1 MVFTIVVIK
10 MDFKATMG
18 ICRKVDSEEKIVI
31 VPQEADILEE
41 NQLVVVINSE
51 EFIKLLDNF
60 KDKFEFMETIKN
72 DISSEK

>member
-1 MVFTIVVIK
+1 

-41 NQLVVVINSE
+41 NQLVVIINSE

-60 KDKFEFMETIKN
+60 KDRFEFMETIKK

>member
-1 MVFTIVVIK
+1 

-31 VPQEADILEE
+31 VPQEADIFEE
-41 NQLVVVINSE
+41 NELVVVINSK
-51 EFIKLLDNF
+51 EFMKLLDI
-60 KDKFEFMETIKN
+60 KDRCDFMETIKK

>member
-1 MVFTIVVIK
+1 

-18 ICRKVDSEEKIVI
+18 ICRKVDSEKKIVI

-41 NQLVVVINSE
+41 NELVVVINSE

-60 KDKFEFMETIKN
+60 KDKFDFMETIKK

>member
-1 MVFTIVVIK
+1 

-41 NQLVVVINSE
+41 NELVVVINSK
-51 EFIKLLDNF
+51 EFMKLLDI
-60 KDKFEFMETIKN
+60 KDRCDFMETIKK

>member
-1 MVFTIVVIK
+1 

-60 KDKFEFMETIKN
+60 KDRFEFMETIKK

>member
-1 MVFTIVVIK
+1 

-18 ICRKVDSEEKIVI
+18 ICRKVDSEEKILI

-41 NQLVVVINSE
+41 NELVVIINSK
-51 EFIKLLDNF
+51 EFIKLLNNF
-60 KDKFEFMETIKN
+60 KYRFEFMETIKK

>member
-1 MVFTIVVIK
+1 

-18 ICRKVDSEEKIVI
+18 ICRKVNSEEKIVI

-41 NQLVVVINSE
+41 NELVVIINST
-51 EFIKLLDNF
+51 EFVKLLDNF
-60 KDKFEFMETIKN
+60 KDRFEFMETIKK